1 MIPWCFT
8 ILRLKRFDVNYFT
21 SLPFSFSCHDLLV
34 ENFVA
39 KPCSFRSLKKGLQN
53 IRFVRRF
60 SIMLIFHFI
69 LPARECKKNTANIQ
83 RNIFVQIRNG
93 SILFTCMWTLLSILR
108 CKFKSQEI

>member
-1 MIPWCFT
+1 MVRNYDTMVFYDPKA
-8 ILRLKRFDVNYFT
+8 KRSDFNYFT
-21 SLPFSFSCHDLLV
+21 SLPFRLVVMTFSV

-69 LPARECKKNTANIQ
+69 LSARECKKNTANIQ
-83 RNIFVQIRNG
+83 RKYICSNKEWKHFVHMYVDVVKYI
-93 SILFTCMWTLLSILR
+93 
-108 CKFKSQEI
+108 KV